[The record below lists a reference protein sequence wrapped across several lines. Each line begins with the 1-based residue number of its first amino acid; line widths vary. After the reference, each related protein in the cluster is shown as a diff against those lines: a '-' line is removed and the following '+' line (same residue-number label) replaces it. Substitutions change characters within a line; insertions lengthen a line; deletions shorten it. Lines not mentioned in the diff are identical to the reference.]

1 MNSKEKSVDY
11 IKYGF
16 VRAGIS
22 SLAHRTNFSRDG
34 KAYLHITSLENQ
46 KLYICT
52 GMTAFNKDKI
62 PALFNNYEFLEF
74 YEERP
79 PKISNNKDM
88 VVNEIVQSSLI
99 N

>member
-1 MNSKEKSVDY
+1 MNSKEKNKEY

-22 SLAHRTNFSRDG
+22 QLAHKTNFSKEG

-46 KLYICT
+46 NLYICT
-52 GMTAFNKDKI
+52 GITAFNKDKI
-62 PALFNNYEFLEF
+62 PVLFNNYEFSEF
-74 YEERP
+74 YGEKP
-79 PKISNNKDM
+79 PKISNNKDK
-88 VVNEIVQSSLI
+88 VVNEIVQRSLI